1 VTAKETDTM
10 SETPPNYG
18 THHHDEHHEK
28 HHDEHQADPELE
40 RVRHAF
46 TYHAP
51 VGDQPTR

>member
-18 THHHDEHHEK
+18 TH